1 MLNESVRWRTSV
13 YLYMFHLPMGKNSGN
28 HNGVCRYVG
37 ALTTPSFC
45 GDRVENWIIF
55 QPNHSGRIF
64 VCSRSDLSALL
75 RDFFLLLL
83 PHCAMYTILYMC
95 AMPVCQKTAF
105 PVLCVRNFTTSS
117 ALQ

>member
-1 MLNESVRWRTSV
+1 MILARVHRTSI
-13 YLYMFHLPMGKNSGN
+13 
-28 HNGVCRYVG
+28 GVPAEWLNVKFNQKISISV
-37 ALTTPSFC
+37 TTPSFC
-45 GDRVENWIIF
+45 GDRVENWTIF

-64 VCSRSDLSALL
+64 IRSRSDLSALL